1 MSFDPFTLDDFFV
14 LFRQTILDAY
24 KVDSY
29 LMKAPYHGF
38 EKMDMGI
45 RRMIWGEYSTSSPI
59 FSLSDESPYRIVILE
74 STLGFYNIIISL
86 TDGED
91 PDLIGL
97 MPFLTEPINQVSIN
111 RIIKENG
118 ISPQHTATMS
128 HFYQALPV
136 VELNALVM
144 TMEHLICFFF
154 PAFADHQVEY
164 VNYKSEKHIISPS
177 EERFHKFS
185 SDYIEELHR
194 RMESCCKSITAGN
207 QAKALDDMKS
217 FLDLTNAFH
226 TAPLPQLRHELH
238 SLNAFLASRLFET
251 AVHPSY
257 VLHQMQTFELKI
269 TETNSHRELSRLPFD
284 MTRKYSI
291 LAKNYTYEKYSY
303 LIRNVVNYIDQH
315 LSADLG
321 LSLLAEEFDK
331 NPSYLSN
338 AFKKEVGETLTSYIG
353 KKRIQTSLR
362 YFNTTTMSVAEVAE
376 AVGIPDFGYFSKLF
390 KKHVGVSPREYK
402 KMLDK

>member
-1 MSFDPFTLDDFFV
+1 MSFEQISITDFFS
-14 LFRQTILDAY
+14 LFRQTILDTY
-24 KVDSY
+24 KLDSY
-29 LMKAPYHGF
+29 LMQAPYHDF
-38 EKMDMGI
+38 EKMDRGI
-45 RRMIWGEYSTSSPI
+45 RRMIWGEYSTSPLI
-59 FSLSDESPYRIVILE
+59 FSLDDESPYRIVVLE
-74 STLGFYNIIISL
+74 SSLGFYNMIISL
-86 TDGED
+86 TDAED
-91 PDLIGL
+91 PDLIGI
-97 MPFLTEPINQVSIN
+97 MPFLTEPITQATIN

-128 HFYQALPV
+128 HFYLALPV
-136 VELNALVM
+136 IELNDLLL
-144 TMEHLICFFF
+144 TTEHLITFFF

-164 VNYKSEKHIISPS
+164 VNYKSEKHTINPS

-185 SDYIEELHR
+185 SDYIEELHQ
-194 RMESCCKSITAGN
+194 RMEACCKSITAGN

-217 FLDLTNAFH
+217 FLDFTSAFH
-226 TAPLPQLRHELH
+226 AAPLPQMRHELH
-238 SLNAFLASRLFET
+238 SLNAFLGSRLFET
-251 AVHPSY
+251 AVHPFY
-257 VLHQMQTFELKI
+257 ILNQMQAFELKI
-269 TETNSHRELSRLPFD
+269 AETNSHRELSRLPFD
-284 MTRKYSI
+284 MTRKYSM

-315 LSADLG
+315 LSADLS
-321 LSLLAEEFDK
+321 LSVLAEEFDK

-353 KKRIQTSLR
+353 KQRIQSSLR